1 MHVRVGLLRVAV
13 CVALVLALAA
23 PAAAQ
28 TIEDYL
34 SSYTGANATGY
45 LQPIVDAI
53 GADLNSGLY
62 HSAAIP
68 KSGLSVKL
76 ELIAMSAMFKNS
88 QARFTATSES
98 GFSPTQ
104 DAQASTVVGPEAA
117 TIISGDHN
125 AQYAFPGGF
134 DLQSFS
140 LAVPQIRVGFTTG
153 TEVLVRAMAGEIG
166 DTEIGDLSLYGG
178 GARHNISQY
187 FGEDFPVE
195 LAAGV
200 FYQEFKQGDDLLT
213 TTALTF
219 GVQASKKMGVL
230 ESYVGLQ
237 AESNKT
243 DLKYVS
249 NASGSPE
256 ETLVSF
262 DSGTN
267 FAGTLGIKLDAGIV
281 FTFVE
286 YHITSQ
292 MNNLAVGLGA
302 GF

>member
-1 MHVRVGLLRVAV
+1 MHVRVGLLRVTV

-23 PAAAQ
+23 PVAAQ

-68 KSGLSVKL
+68 KSGLSIKL
-76 ELIAMSAMFKNS
+76 ELVAMSAMFKDS
-88 QARFTATSES
+88 QSTFTATTES

-104 DAQASTVVGPEAA
+104 DAEASTVVGPEAA
-117 TIISGDHN
+117 TIVSGDHN

-134 DLQSFS
+134 NLQSFS
-140 LAVPQIRVGFTTG
+140 LAVPQIRVGFWSG
-153 TEVLVRAMAGEIG
+153 TEVLVRAIAGEIG

-178 GARHNISQY
+178 GVRHNISQY
-187 FGEDFPVE
+187 FGEGFPVE

-200 FYQEFKQGDDLLT
+200 FYQEFKQGGDLLE
-213 TTALTF
+213 TTALSY
-219 GVQASKKMGVL
+219 GIQASKDVGIL
-230 ESYVGLQ
+230 ESYVGLM
-237 AESNKT
+237 AESTKT
-243 DLKYVS
+243 DLKYES
-249 NASGSPE
+249 TASGTPE
-256 ETLVSF
+256 DTLVSF

-292 MNNLAVGLGA
+292 MNSLAIGLGA